1 MGGQPPGRG
10 MGRGV
15 LERPWISSFGDA
27 GSGVGGLASPAQ
39 LQLVLDVVARDREW
53 KGIGGTLR
61 AAVALK

>member
-15 LERPWISSFGDA
+15 QERPWISSFGDA

-39 LQLVLDVVARDREW
+39 LQLVLVLVIASG
-53 KGIGGTLR
+53 KGSAEPCAPQSL
-61 AAVALK
+61 

>member
-15 LERPWISSFGDA
+15 QERPWISSFGDA

-39 LQLVLDVVARDREW
+39 LQLVLVARDREW
-53 KGIGGTLR
+53 KGIGRTLR